1 MVLSRLNSWKGVE
14 WTSHMFTASKNRDS
28 AWGIWRISWW
38 VIASLMPSILRI
50 CVSKAWESKM
60 WSRLCYTYIYVDAT
74 PSITEASLSL
84 YAAVKNQSST
94 QTWGIQHAM
103 RSLTLTICCFIP
115 WDSLPQCTAQVRH
128 GCLERLKST
137 QLKSPH
143 SWPLHVKS
151 TSTQNI
157 AKHPLF
163 SKDVETTWK
172 KTQLCY
178 FSDYLHFTL
187 WNCPWYLYQHSRW
200 ACPARGSLY
209 HIDSSLTAQCRLQS
223 TGRGASCWQLHLSLP
238 HPPTSCSMRLV
249 LARHFSDFV
258 WITSLWC
265 PSVTLM
271 VYSPHKVSICPRML
285 GIIDS

>member
-1 MVLSRLNSWKGVE
+1 
-14 WTSHMFTASKNRDS
+14 MFTASKNRDS

-187 WNCPWYLYQHSRW
+187 WNCPWYLYQHSALSMSRSW
-200 ACPARGSLY
+200 VTIPYRLIPNRPMPPT
-209 HIDSSLTAQCRLQS
+209 IDRERCFLLTASSLTATSTYELFDGVGLGPRLFWF
-223 TGRGASCWQLHLSLP
+223 CLN
-238 HPPTSCSMRLV
+238 
-249 LARHFSDFV
+249 HFIMMSP
-258 WITSLWC
+258 ISPSE

-271 VYSPHKVSICPRML
+271 VYATHKVSICPRML
-285 GIIDS
+285 GIDNFTEYKMTN

>member
-1 MVLSRLNSWKGVE
+1 MLYVHLCSCHTINHWS
-14 WTSHMFTASKNRDS
+14 
-28 AWGIWRISWW
+28 ISF
-38 VIASLMPSILRI
+38 II
-50 CVSKAWESKM
+50 CC
-60 WSRLCYTYIYVDAT
+60 R
-74 PSITEASLSL
+74 
-84 YAAVKNQSST
+84 KNQSST

-103 RSLTLTICCFIP
+103 RVLSLSEKYAGSKPKDLWPWPFVASSP
-115 WDSLPQCTAQVRH
+115 FWDSLPQCTAQVRH

-151 TSTQNI
+151 TSTQII

-163 SKDVETTWK
+163 SKDMETTWK

-187 WNCPWYLYQHSRW
+187 WNCPWYLYQHSPLSMSRSW
-200 ACPARGSLY
+200 VTIPYRSIYRLIPNGPMPPT
-209 HIDSSLTAQCRLQS
+209 IDRERCFLLTASSLTATSTYELFDGVGLGPRLFWF
-223 TGRGASCWQLHLSLP
+223 CLNHFIMLSP
-238 HPPTSCSMRLV
+238 ISPTE
-249 LARHFSDFV
+249 
-258 WITSLWC
+258 

-271 VYSPHKVSICPRML
+271 VYSTHKVSICPRML

>member
-1 MVLSRLNSWKGVE
+1 
-14 WTSHMFTASKNRDS
+14 MFTASKNRDS

-38 VIASLMPSILRI
+38 VISSLMPSIFRI

-115 WDSLPQCTAQVRH
+115 WDSLLQCTAQVRH

-143 SWPLHVKS
+143 SWPLQVKS

-157 AKHPLF
+157 LSF
-163 SKDVETTWK
+163 QRTWK
-172 KTQLCY
+172 RHGRRLNFVIFLTTCILPCETVHDIFTTPYNRQGEVLLADSFISHCHIHLRAVRWGWSWPAT
-178 FSDYLHFTL
+178 FLILFESLHYDVPNITFGTFCHFDGL
-187 WNCPWYLYQHSRW
+187 F
-200 ACPARGSLY
+200 
-209 HIDSSLTAQCRLQS
+209 DS
-223 TGRGASCWQLHLSLP
+223 
-238 HPPTSCSMRLV
+238 
-249 LARHFSDFV
+249 
-258 WITSLWC
+258 
-265 PSVTLM
+265 
-271 VYSPHKVSICPRML
+271 
-285 GIIDS
+285 